1 MPRLASKLE
10 VRPAA
15 RPLHLAVRAANV
27 AGRLA
32 PAGALATALTT
43 TLAAALAAV
52 ALFHAPTLGAQAAP
66 AGAPPAKQSP
76 PAPAAP
82 KDFSVPAK
90 HEFTLANGMH
100 VTLVPYGRLPIA
112 TLSLD
117 LRTGA
122 IDEGPQ
128 QVWLAKLMADFLE
141 QGTASH
147 PAAAVAEAV
156 AGMGG
161 ALNITAGEDQ
171 TTIQGAVLGDSASA
185 FARIIADIVQH
196 PSFPESE
203 FPRLKNDRLRQL
215 AIATTR
221 PQVMA
226 QERFAAQLY
235 PDHPYGRVLPT
246 EDALKGYSAAQVR
259 DFYTHNVGAVRAH
272 LYVVG
277 LFNSAAVEQAVRDAF
292 NGWAAGPPPTV
303 NAPTPRAERTVILID
318 RPGAVQSTIDL
329 GLPVADP
336 SQPDFVPLQ
345 VTDAL
350 LGGSFASRITS
361 NIREQ
366 KGYTY
371 SPRSTVDS
379 RYRSSV
385 WYESAD
391 VTTNVTGAS
400 LKEIFGEIDR
410 LRSEAPSAGEVRAIQ
425 NYLAGTFVLANSS
438 QAGLARQFGFVDLH
452 GLGDDYLTTFVHRVY
467 AVTPADVQHMAQQ
480 YFDPNKMAIVVAGD
494 KKTVADQVAPY
505 GKIVQ

>member
-1 MPRLASKLE
+1 MPRLASKLG

-15 RPLHLAVRAANV
+15 RP
-27 AGRLA
+27 
-32 PAGALATALTT
+32 ATN
-43 TLAAALAAV
+43 LAAALV
-52 ALFHAPTLGAQAAP
+52 AGCLLLPPGLHAQAAP
-66 AGAPPAKQSP
+66 AGAASAKESP

-128 QVWLAKLMADFLE
+128 QVWLSALMADYLQ

-161 ALNITAGEDQ
+161 ALSITAGDDQ
-171 TTIQGAVLGDSASA
+171 TSIQGAVLGDSAAA
-185 FARIIADIVQH
+185 FARLIADIVQH

-203 FPRLKNDRLRQL
+203 FPRLRNDRLRQL
-215 AIATTR
+215 AIASSR

-226 QERFAAQLY
+226 QDRFAAQIY

-246 EDALKGYSAAQVR
+246 EDALKGYTAAQVR
-259 DFYTHNVGAVRAH
+259 DFYAHNAGAVRAH
-272 LYVVG
+272 LYIVG
-277 LFNSAAVEQAVRDAF
+277 MFNSAAVEQAVRDAF
-292 NGWAAGPPPTV
+292 EGWTAGSPPTINV
-303 NAPTPRAERTVILID
+303 PTVRAERTVILID

-329 GLPVADP
+329 GLPVPDP
-336 SQPDFVPLQ
+336 SQPDDIPLQ

-350 LGGSFASRITS
+350 LGGSFGSRITS

-371 SPRSTVDS
+371 SPFSTVDTK
-379 RYRSSV
+379 YRSAD
-385 WYESAD
+385 WREGAD

-410 LRSEAPSAGEVRAIQ
+410 LRNEAPTADEVRAIE
-425 NYLAGTFVLANSS
+425 NYVAGTFVLANSS

-452 GLGDDYLTTFVHRVY
+452 GLGDDYLTTFVRRVY
-467 AVTPADVQHMAQQ
+467 AVTPADVQRIAQQ
-480 YFDPNKMAIVVAGD
+480 YLDPNKMAIVVAGD

-505 GKIVQ
+505 GKVVQ

>member
-1 MPRLASKLE
+1 MPRLASKRE

-15 RPLHLAVRAANV
+15 NVAVRAASV
-27 AGRLA
+27 AGQ
-32 PAGALATALTT
+32 LTPS
-43 TLAAALAAV
+43 AAAMLTAAIAAAFA
-52 ALFHAPTLGAQAAP
+52 ALLLLHAPTLRAQAAP
-66 AGAPPAKQSP
+66 AGAAPRETP

-82 KDFSVPAK
+82 KDFTVPAK

-100 VTLVPYGRLPIA
+100 VTLVPYGRLPLA

-122 IDEGPQ
+122 IDESAQ
-128 QVWLAKLMADFLE
+128 QVWLANLTADFLQ
-141 QGTASH
+141 QGTTSH

-161 ALNITAGEDQ
+161 ALSIAAGADQ
-171 TTIQGAVLGDSASA
+171 TTIEGAVLGDSAAA
-185 FARIIADIVQH
+185 FARLIADIVQH

-215 AIATTR
+215 AIATSR
-221 PQVMA
+221 PGVMA

-246 EDALKGYSAAQVR
+246 ADALKGYSAAQVR
-259 DFYTHNVGAVRAH
+259 DFYAHNVGAARAH

-277 LFNSAAVEQAVRDAF
+277 LFNSAAVEQAIRDAF
-292 NGWAAGPPPTV
+292 NGWAAGSPPTA

-371 SPRSTVDS
+371 SPFSTLDSKYHSTVW
-379 RYRSSV
+379 R
-385 WYESAD
+385 EGAD

-410 LRSEAPSAGEVRAIQ
+410 LRTEAPTADEVRSIQ

-438 QAGLARQFGFVDLH
+438 QAGLARQFGFVDLN

-480 YFDPNKMAIVVAGD
+480 YLDPNKMAIVVAGD